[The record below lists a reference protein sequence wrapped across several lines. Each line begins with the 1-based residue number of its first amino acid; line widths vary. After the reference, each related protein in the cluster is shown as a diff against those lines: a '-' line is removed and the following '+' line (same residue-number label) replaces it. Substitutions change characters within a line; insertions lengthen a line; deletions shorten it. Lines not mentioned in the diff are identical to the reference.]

1 MAKTK
6 QLKAPKIK
14 TGVSTIRII
23 CIALAAIVAIACF
36 IGSIKAGN
44 AVDAVNDKF
53 DQKIKEGNAQS
64 NAEIQALKKQYEADR
79 MAWAEENMPEV
90 LEKYLPEIEKAEADK
105 KAELKGVS
113 DENDIAEITKR
124 YDDKIKTITKAMDS
138 EIDPI
143 FNSQSD
149 ITSEFKTQ
157 ESALRK
163 ANNDNTK
170 QLSLMKDEAVIYPMH
185 VNDIFVVLTIIALC
199 VILWIVAGTLAA
211 QGFIK
216 GSTKLLEIV
225 PFVVLGV
232 EVCVVLLAIT
242 ALSFGDHIPAEFT
255 KDFATYKKLF
265 MAVLK

>member
-14 TGVSTIRII
+14 TGVSVIRII
-23 CIALAAIVAIACF
+23 CIVLAAIIAIVSF
-36 IGSIKAGN
+36 IGSVKAGN
-44 AVDAVNDKF
+44 ATDAVQESF
-53 DQKIKEGNAQS
+53 DQKIQEGNSQS

-79 MAWAEENMPEV
+79 MAWAEKNMPEV
-90 LEKYLPEIEKAEADK
+90 LEKYLPEIDKAEADK
-105 KAELKGVS
+105 KADLNGVT
-113 DENDIAEITKR
+113 DENEIAEISKR
-124 YDDKIKTITKAMDS
+124 YDDKINTITKAMDG

-149 ITSEFKTQ
+149 ITKEFKAK

-163 ANNDNTK
+163 TNSDNTK
-170 QLSLMKDEAVIYPMH
+170 KLSLMKDEAVIYPMH
-185 VNDIFVVLTIIALC
+185 VNDIFVIVTIIALC
-199 VILWIVAGTLAA
+199 VILWLVAGMLAA

-225 PFVVLGV
+225 PFVVLGI